1 MCGNLM
7 ISKKAGMC
15 MAFICIAN
23 LIEGSASCSKN
34 CHVLCILNL
43 RRRLEPNGLSCYSDS
58 MGPASSYS
66 GAWSFDQVFYRRLLC
81 AGDRNETTK
90 TVSIVAHVC

>member
-1 MCGNLM
+1 
-7 ISKKAGMC
+7 

-66 GAWSFDQVFYRRLLC
+66 GAWLFDQVFYRRLLC